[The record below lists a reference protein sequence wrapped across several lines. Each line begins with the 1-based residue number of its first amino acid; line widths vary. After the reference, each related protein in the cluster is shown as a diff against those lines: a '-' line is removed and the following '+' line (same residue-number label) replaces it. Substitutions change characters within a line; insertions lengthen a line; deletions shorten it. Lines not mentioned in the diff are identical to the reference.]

1 MIILRRTL
9 LLLAEAFP
17 VASPPPPVRSE
28 ALGVVP
34 VTSFSSELIEAIK
47 AIMMAFLSIAS
58 LRAACMAVLSASE
71 QVPIVK
77 VGVLHLVMIS
87 TDAGLL
93 EMVVVQVVMVVVM
106 VEHSCCCLL
115 PRSRAWWES
124 KIYQD
129 NYYFIETFS
138 SYCFLLTLLRAPCC
152 SCGVCSI
159 RPHLGRQ
166 ASQLLDFIHE
176 FSKCC

>member
-1 MIILRRTL
+1 
-9 LLLAEAFP
+9 
-17 VASPPPPVRSE
+17 
-28 ALGVVP
+28 
-34 VTSFSSELIEAIK
+34 
-47 AIMMAFLSIAS
+47 MAFLSIAS

-115 PRSRAWWES
+115 PRSRAA
-124 KIYQD
+124 
-129 NYYFIETFS
+129 S
-138 SYCFLLTLLRAPCC
+138 SSLCSALLAVLVELAACGPIWGDRPVSSLILSMSLPNAAKFAVSCFKVLRRW
-152 SCGVCSI
+152 SV
-159 RPHLGRQ
+159 L
-166 ASQLLDFIHE
+166 
-176 FSKCC
+176 